1 MRLVELPVE
10 VPPFFL
16 EACGYRGAAPL
27 VGVQWCEDA
36 SELWM
41 SDNGHATRGAAEP
54 MVLLWRRDGG
64 GGALERVRIQREE
77 LGRTPWLVV
86 DRKRRSVFLGDAA
99 CVWRVVDT
107 QRLHLD

>member
-1 MRLVELPVE
+1 MNLAAPENSMWN
-10 VPPFFL
+10 F
-16 EACGYRGAAPL
+16 GAAGIGSSGSL
-27 VGVQWCEDA
+27 VVIAAPC
-36 SELWM
+36 
-41 SDNGHATRGAAEP
+41 NATRGAAEP

-107 QRLHLD
+107 QRLRLD